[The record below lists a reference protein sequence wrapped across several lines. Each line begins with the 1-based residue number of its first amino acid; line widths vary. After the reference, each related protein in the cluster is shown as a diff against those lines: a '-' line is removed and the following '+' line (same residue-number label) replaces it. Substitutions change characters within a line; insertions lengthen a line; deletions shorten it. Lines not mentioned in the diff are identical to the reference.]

1 MQREQDQAEKKA
13 NLLGQMEQTETYGLY
28 CEGAGKP
35 TLRKYMLSLLGQYG

>member
-13 NLLGQMEQTETYGLY
+13 NLLGQMETYGLY